1 MEELN
6 LKGIY
11 DNIAKLKLSVEI
23 KVDDRTAY
31 MCLRLLEAYLDDN
44 EDKTLYIY
52 CDECGNWDLSILNRE
67 LAKNYKAGEK
77 E

>member
-1 MEELN
+1 MNEINITKLN
-6 LKGIY
+6 L
-11 DNIAKLKLSVEI
+11 SVGI
-23 KVDDRTAY
+23 KVDDKTAY

-52 CDECGNWDLSILNRE
+52 CDECGNWVLGFVNRG
-67 LAKNYKAGEK
+67 LVKSRAGEK

>member
-1 MEELN
+1 MSET
-6 LKGIY
+6 
-11 DNIAKLKLSVEI
+11 NIAKLNISVGL
-23 KVDDRTAY
+23 KVDDKTAY

-44 EDKTLYIY
+44 EDKTLLIF

-67 LAKNYKAGEK
+67 IVKKFKAGEQ

>member
-1 MEELN
+1 
-6 LKGIY
+6 
-11 DNIAKLKLSVEI
+11 
-23 KVDDRTAY
+23 

-67 LAKNYKAGEK
+67 LVKLRQVSRNETDGRLGTEKADYGRRI
-77 E
+77 

>member
-1 MEELN
+1 MKET
-6 LKGIY
+6 
-11 DNIAKLKLSVEI
+11 NIAKLNLSLGI

-52 CDECGNWDLSILNRE
+52 CDECGNWDLSFVNRE
-67 LAKNYKAGEK
+67 LVKLRVGEK
-77 E
+77 K

>member
-52 CDECGNWDLSILNRE
+52 CDECGYWDLSILNRE
-67 LAKNYKAGEK
+67 LVKLKAGEQK
-77 E
+77 

>member
-52 CDECGNWDLSILNRE
+52 CDECGNWDLSILSRE
-67 LAKNYKAGEK
+67 LVKLRVGEK

>member
-1 MEELN
+1 MNE
-6 LKGIY
+6 I
-11 DNIAKLKLSVEI
+11 NIAKLNLSVGI

-52 CDECGNWDLSILNRE
+52 IL
-67 LAKNYKAGEK
+67 
-77 E
+77 